1 MVAPSTGPGTLLDKV
16 TEKLSSL
23 VEANRMKPGVG
34 EGRFRTAKR
43 GNKMFLLA
51 FKKQGD
57 RLLETALRLD
67 FFHPE
72 CYQPFKDDY
81 DFTRIS
87 EPTPLSEAS

>member
-1 MVAPSTGPGTLLDKV
+1 MEIVRKIVKKIEEHQLYLLDKV

-72 CYQPFKDDY
+72 VINTALLTL
-81 DFTRIS
+81 TRICYVKF
-87 EPTPLSEAS
+87 